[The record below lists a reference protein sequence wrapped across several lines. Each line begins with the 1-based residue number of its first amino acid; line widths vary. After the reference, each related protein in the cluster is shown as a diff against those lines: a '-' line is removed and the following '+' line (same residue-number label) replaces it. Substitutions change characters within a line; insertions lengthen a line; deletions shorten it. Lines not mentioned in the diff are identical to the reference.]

1 MSMDM
6 TRPDPIYRQL
16 ACEFSSV
23 IQRGQLKP
31 GERLPSV
38 RRLAIQRHVSI
49 STALQTLRTLENSG
63 LIEARPQ
70 SGYFVRCLR
79 VAWKSRKRAG
89 RRGSRPMLAS
99 RAWSPAFEKPRTT
112 PNIVAFGTAKPRS

>member
-70 SGYFVRCLR
+70 SGYFVRCP
-79 VAWKSRKRAG
+79 SRRLEEPET
-89 RRGSRPMLAS
+89 SRPS
-99 RAWSPAFEKPRTT
+99 RSREQPQHRGVWDR
-112 PNIVAFGTAKPRS
+112 KPRS